1 MNKENK
7 KIKRIMKEDNPN
19 RIVKEK
25 ENIVEAEVTQVLVLP
40 LIRMKEE
47 DIRIEVRVL
56 KKSTKNR
63 KKLNKKRNIIEIKRL
78 IDIAFNLIYIYKFI
92 TNLL

>member
-1 MNKENK
+1 
-7 KIKRIMKEDNPN
+7 MKGDNPN

-25 ENIVEAEVTQVLVLP
+25 ENIVEAEVTRVLVLP
-40 LIRMKEE
+40 LIRVKEE

-63 KKLNKKRNIIEIKRL
+63 KKLNKKRNIIEI
-78 IDIAFNLIYIYKFI
+78 
-92 TNLL
+92 

>member
-1 MNKENK
+1 
-7 KIKRIMKEDNPN
+7 MKEDNPN

-25 ENIVEAEVTQVLVLP
+25 ENIVEAEVTRVLVLP
-40 LIRMKEE
+40 LIRVKEE

-63 KKLNKKRNIIEIKRL
+63 KKLNKKRNIIEI
-78 IDIAFNLIYIYKFI
+78 
-92 TNLL
+92 